1 MTRKLEQS
9 QYLVK
14 ILRPCEDSNL
24 TEVPFCDRIFYHTRN
39 YLNQTWLVD
48 ENLWILWPER
58 LEWTLKYTYVS
69 NFELG
74 CRTKTLM
81 FNRSSKQTKFLF
93 LLLILP

>member
-39 YLNQTWLVD
+39 YLSQTWLVD

-58 LEWTLKYTYVS
+58 LEWTLKIYIYI
-69 NFELG
+69 
-74 CRTKTLM
+74 
-81 FNRSSKQTKFLF
+81 KF
-93 LLLILP
+93 